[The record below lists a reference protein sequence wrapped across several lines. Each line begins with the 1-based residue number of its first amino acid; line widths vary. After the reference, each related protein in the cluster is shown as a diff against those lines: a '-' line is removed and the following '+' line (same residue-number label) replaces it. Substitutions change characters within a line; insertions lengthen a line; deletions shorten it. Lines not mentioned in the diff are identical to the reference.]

1 MTRYRSNHP
10 ADAVHTEPR
19 VGWSPV
25 IRGAA
30 VAAFLMITFALV
42 GVLARMWGHIV

>member
-10 ADAVHTEPR
+10 VDAVHTEPR
-19 VGWSPV
+19 AWSPV
-25 IRGAA
+25 LRGAA

-42 GVLARMWGHIV
+42 GVLARMWGHIA